1 MPTKATKPKKAKRK
15 TIVKPDALV
24 FGYESKQAFAHAYEW
39 AFNYYIDWE
48 DRANIATTTAFIA
61 ATTLQEYIN
70 SRPKW

>member
-24 FGYESKQAFAHAYEW
+24 FGYEAKQAFVHAYEW
-39 AFNYYIDWE
+39 TFNHYIDWE
-48 DRANIATTTAFIA
+48 DRANIARSSAFIA
-61 ATTLQEYIN
+61 ATILQEYIN